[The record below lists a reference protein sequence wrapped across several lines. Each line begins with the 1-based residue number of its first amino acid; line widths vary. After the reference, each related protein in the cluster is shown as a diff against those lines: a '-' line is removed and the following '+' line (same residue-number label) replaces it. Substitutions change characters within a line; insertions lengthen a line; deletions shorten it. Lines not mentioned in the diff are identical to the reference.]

1 MAHAAAG
8 GGVNDGGVPLA
19 QMRQGSGFPLYSSRG
34 LPRCGVP
41 LQSVTRNAELT
52 GHLVVPRELERDAGN
67 ENAILW
73 VMVMKK
79 VRRYLE
85 AFVEAL
91 GSGVYRTVQWIKS
104 IPSTSLR
111 SKHFFY
117 LNRLSPRLWIVIG
130 LAVYVVVKIQVAYP
144 NTALIPSIGLKLML
158 SMGQSMISAFI
169 FFVIVHHYTTHAKRD
184 KEHRQLASDLYDV
197 LLSSCSFLHI
207 PDEKLRT
214 YVPKDFQRTLYELE
228 DKIEKGD
235 KDGLDV
241 LRHKAQRDLLLCL
254 MGLYRV
260 SRYSLDHDFDA
271 KLNEAIYHLRIVVDP
286 SPQYDRD
293 TYRLTVCRYY
303 TALSELIDEYGY
315 DYSKRGHVVLTKR
328 SYMQRRNVFYE
339 PI

>member
-1 MAHAAAG
+1 MRTKGWERSAKASPSPSLILRSPAYPWRVALQQSPLPLSPAWRTSITAATST
-8 GGVNDGGVPLA
+8 NNRSD
-19 QMRQGSGFPLYSSRG
+19 Q
-34 LPRCGVP
+34 PRSLG
-41 LQSVTRNAELT
+41 TRAPKTGELT
-52 GHLVVPRELERDAGN
+52 
-67 ENAILW
+67 
-73 VMVMKK
+73 
-79 VRRYLE
+79 
-85 AFVEAL
+85 
-91 GSGVYRTVQWIKS
+91 QWIKS